1 MTIKFT
7 PINMNNKRLI
17 TPSVINRITESL
29 RTNILPSTLENDIQK
44 LSNEYVIEC
53 VQSEHARDSII
64 EIINEFA
71 EAEVNK
77 AVEEESENIG
87 TYVHSAIESEIDEFF
102 QSKTG
107 SSIIEEH
114 VNAVIEESIEES
126 DEHINTIL
134 DDIITK
140 RVTEA
145 LNEANLEQLVLSMVT
160 SRIQD
165 IIDSRIKEAVNN
177 GIESL
182 KSKFR
187 FW

>member
-17 TPSVINRITESL
+17 TPSVINKIIESL
-29 RTNILPSTLENDIQK
+29 RTNILPNTLENDIQK

-53 VQSEHARDSII
+53 VQSKHTRDSII
-64 EIINEFA
+64 EIIYELA
-71 EAEVNK
+71 ETEVSNV
-77 AVEEESENIG
+77 VEEASENIG
-87 TYVHSAIESEIDEFF
+87 TYVHKAIESEIDEFF

-107 SSIIEEH
+107 SSIIEDR

-126 DEHINTIL
+126 DEHINTVL

-140 RVTEA
+140 RVLKA
-145 LNEANLEQLVLSMVT
+145 LNETNFEQLVLSMVT
-160 SRIQD
+160 SRVQD

-177 GIESL
+177 GVESL